1 MFFRKQNKQEKEY
14 YEDKKEFEKKKKA
27 NFYAIIELTNRIK
40 ENTYFLDL
48 EKQNQIIQELEDT
61 LNKIE
66 NIKKEVNE

>member
-61 LNKIE
+61 MNKIE
-66 NIKKEVNE
+66 NIKKNNDD